1 MGMEAYLEKVK
12 SVHYIPRS
20 SPLSRS
26 LTQQRCHPHCSL
38 PHPLQISWPLSPQ
51 ALKYLAWA
59 FINGVQK
66 RGRDMT
72 AVPLI
77 ALSLWAISLC
87 LACSLP
93 GEHPAIALH
102 LPQL

>member
-1 MGMEAYLEKVK
+1 
-12 SVHYIPRS
+12 
-20 SPLSRS
+20 
-26 LTQQRCHPHCSL
+26 
-38 PHPLQISWPLSPQ
+38 
-51 ALKYLAWA
+51 
-59 FINGVQK
+59 
-66 RGRDMT
+66 MT

-87 LACSLP
+87 LAWSLP